1 MRFDTL
7 FRWRKQCMAAAIVL
21 ILLYHLKGAWPDSP
35 IKTLA
40 SFFYGGVDLF
50 LFVSGAGCFFSW
62 QRDRDPAAF
71 LRRRA
76 RRILPV
82 YLPFILVWIA
92 AQAAGEG
99 IGPIAALAN
108 LFAVQGFLELRP
120 AFNWYISALWLC
132 YLLTPWL
139 AALAAR
145 CDTGLRAAAATG
157 ALLLL
162 SAAFWYDHEL
172 IIILTRLPIF
182 FVGMLF
188 AAESM
193 RRERLT
199 KTETALLL
207 FLIPAGAI
215 LLWEFAKYWPGQLW
229 DCGLHWYPFLL
240 IAPGACAA
248 IALLSSWLER
258 FTAGRAFN
266 RAGDFL
272 GGLTFEIYLTHLGLG
287 ELPARLL
294 LPLTVLATELL
305 HGVSV
310 LLRRALER
318 RQRARVDA

>member
-1 MRFDTL
+1 MKFETL
-7 FRWRKQCMAAAIVL
+7 FRWRKQCMAAAIVM
-21 ILLYHLKGAWPDSP
+21 ILLYHLKGAWPDTP
-35 IKTLA
+35 LKTAA
-40 SFFYGGVDLF
+40 SFLYGGVDLF

-62 QRDRDPAAF
+62 QRDGDPAAF

-99 IGPIAALAN
+99 IGPRAALAN
-108 LFAVQGFLELRP
+108 LFAVQGFLALRP

-139 AALAAR
+139 AALAER
-145 CDTGLRAAAATG
+145 CDTRLRAAAATG

-162 SAAFWYDHEL
+162 SAAFWHDHEL
-172 IIILTRLPIF
+172 VIILTRLPIF

-199 KTETALLL
+199 KAETALLL
-207 FLIPAGAI
+207 CLIPVGAL
-215 LLWEFAKYWPGQLW
+215 LLWEFAKYWPEQLW

-248 IALLSSWLER
+248 IALLAQGLDR
-258 FTAGRAFN
+258 FAAGRALN
-266 RAGDFL
+266 RAGAFL
-272 GGLTFEIYLTHLGLG
+272 GGLTFEIYLVHLGLG

-294 LPLTVLATELL
+294 LPLTPLGTALL
-305 HGVSV
+305 HGVSM

-318 RQRARVDA
+318 RESARVDA